1 MIRKPQERE
10 GERKTNEK
18 HEKYIIFML
27 KNAHT
32 DNYLILTND
41 ASSSPIAD
49 KSLFAVISLCE
60 KKTLL
65 GWESNPRYPSTNCK
79 SGTITIALHV
89 TLPKSWLRN
98 AIKFLSKTNKMKS
111 EYFKSMT
118 HS

>member
-1 MIRKPQERE
+1 MNRKREEEKEDMIRQRQERQ

-60 KKTLL
+60 KRSYLVGDRTQD
-65 GWESNPRYPSTNCK
+65 T
-79 SGTITIALHV
+79 
-89 TLPKSWLRN
+89 
-98 AIKFLSKTNKMKS
+98 
-111 EYFKSMT
+111 
-118 HS
+118 